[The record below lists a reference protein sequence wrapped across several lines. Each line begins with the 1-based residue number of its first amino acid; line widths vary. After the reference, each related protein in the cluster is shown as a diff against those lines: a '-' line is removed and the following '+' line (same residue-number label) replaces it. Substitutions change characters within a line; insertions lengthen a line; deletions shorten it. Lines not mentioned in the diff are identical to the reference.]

1 MATSIATRGAVPGPP
16 RGLGAATRRIA
27 HRRSR
32 SRFGT
37 LLLRAEKDDDDAAP
51 SQGPEDDPRSPA
63 NLMRRAMSMRAKNIK
78 VKLASLGVSSKDL
91 FEKEELARALANA
104 WGEKLKGTV
113 TLPLRQL
120 VGMPGNPRAGY
131 VIVTLDVGEAGF
143 VDFLIDSGATNTF
156 VTSNA
161 PLTDAVPGD
170 GFVTVANGRLE
181 KILESGRLGPLVGA
195 QRVNGFRRTL
205 VSVRDVVDQFGEVA
219 FDADGV
225 RVTTPMR
232 SGSAL
237 TTRIGSALES
247 RLYSFDVAALQNH
260 ADRMGLRK
268 ASGA

>member
-1 MATSIATRGAVPGPP
+1 MPSAVMATSIATRGAVPDPP

-120 VGMPGNPRAGY
+120 VGMPGNPRAGH
-131 VIVTLDVGEAGF
+131 VVVTLDVGEAGF
-143 VDFLIDSGATNTF
+143 VDFLIDSGATTALI
-156 VTSNA
+156 SPQLREMLGASA
-161 PLTDAVPGD
+161 PTARPSEGWAR
-170 GFVTVANGRLE
+170 GARRCGR
-181 KILESGRLGPLVGA
+181 R
-195 QRVNGFRRTL
+195 
-205 VSVRDVVDQFGEVA
+205 
-219 FDADGV
+219 
-225 RVTTPMR
+225 
-232 SGSAL
+232 
-237 TTRIGSALES
+237 
-247 RLYSFDVAALQNH
+247 
-260 ADRMGLRK
+260 
-268 ASGA
+268 

>member
-131 VIVTLDVGEAGF
+131 VVVTLDVGEAGF

-156 VTSNA
+156 GHALLQASSPGQYDSNSCSHSWPV
-161 PLTDAVPGD
+161 PLLA
-170 GFVTVANGRLE
+170 
-181 KILESGRLGPLVGA
+181 
-195 QRVNGFRRTL
+195 RVHAL
-205 VSVRDVVDQFGEVA
+205 PKVRY
-219 FDADGV
+219 
-225 RVTTPMR
+225 TR
-232 SGSAL
+232 SGSKR
-237 TTRIGSALES
+237 TQGTIPWC
-247 RLYSFDVAALQNH
+247 H
-260 ADRMGLRK
+260 A
-268 ASGA
+268 